1 MDSSPSIA
9 QIFHLF
15 ISRFLDLE
23 DLQKLSSQMLI
34 GFQQALEEFQRP
46 PLHETSAL
54 LAQVMA
60 SAPSERLDNYKD
72 MGCHHAHSDRS
83 VVIKSSITFIGLC
96 KTAVLLIS
104 AGGIMEEMQ
113 GLMEQASAVMQ
124 EDLNSQLE
132 SVSLMGADMC
142 LEDSQPTQEVKVT
155 STTVKVSGLFTS
167 DYVTMMAAIFSML
180 EQDVHMQEQIIG
192 ALGLDLSSE
201 VLQNYCM
208 MWTLRPFVDE
218 TVVDKA
224 LSWIRP

>member
-15 ISRFLDLE
+15 ISRVVDLE

-54 LAQVMA
+54 LAQVMT

-83 VVIKSSITFIGLC
+83 VVIKLDSALKGLHNH
-96 KTAVLLIS
+96 V
-104 AGGIMEEMQ
+104 
-113 GLMEQASAVMQ
+113 EQVMQ

-142 LEDSQPTQEVKVT
+142 LEDSQPTQEVKVSCFCT
-155 STTVKVSGLFTS
+155 NMFLAG
-167 DYVTMMAAIFSML
+167 
-180 EQDVHMQEQIIG
+180 
-192 ALGLDLSSE
+192 
-201 VLQNYCM
+201 
-208 MWTLRPFVDE
+208 
-218 TVVDKA
+218 
-224 LSWIRP
+224 

>member
-1 MDSSPSIA
+1 
-9 QIFHLF
+9 
-15 ISRFLDLE
+15 
-23 DLQKLSSQMLI
+23 MLI

-54 LAQVMA
+54 LAQVMT

-83 VVIKSSITFIGLC
+83 VVIKS
-96 KTAVLLIS
+96 
-104 AGGIMEEMQ
+104 GGIMEEMQ
-113 GLMEQASAVMQ
+113 GLVEQASAVMQ

-155 STTVKVSGLFTS
+155 SPTVKVSGLFTS

-180 EQDVHMQEQIIG
+180 EQDVHMQEQIVG

>member
-23 DLQKLSSQMLI
+23 NLQKLSSQMLI

-83 VVIKSSITFIGLC
+83 VVIKLDSALKGLHNH
-96 KTAVLLIS
+96 VEQ

-155 STTVKVSGLFTS
+155 SPTVEVSGLFTS

-180 EQDVHMQEQIIG
+180 EQDVHMQEQIVG

-218 TVVDKA
+218 TVVDQA